1 MSEHN
6 QKKIFQQNLIKHVEK
21 SGKSQREIAEAID
34 VSPQTFNTWMQ
45 GIAIPRMDKIQKL
58 ADYFKINKSQLV
70 DNAPDY
76 YIDEE
81 TKEIAQAIASN
92 KELGLLF
99 DAARTA
105 APEDLKTTHD
115 MLLALKRKERGDSDE
130 A

>member
-6 QKKIFQQNLIKHVEK
+6 QKKIFQQNLIKYVEK

-115 MLLALKRKERGDSDE
+115 MLLALKRKERGDSNE

>member
-6 QKKIFQQNLIKHVEK
+6 QKKIFQQNLIKYVEK

>member
-6 QKKIFQQNLIKHVEK
+6 QKKIFQQNLIKYVEK

-130 A
+130 T